1 MRRDG
6 SFDGPVVLD
15 EAALMRLSKYQ
26 LESDP
31 DEVDVDL
38 VCSLVKHVH
47 EKNRAKPD
55 GAILVFLPG
64 WDEISKIKD
73 ALSHQAGL
81 TDVQIMPLH
90 SMVFRKTNAK
100 CFKNHREAFVKL
112 CYRRTSRKRRSLLTT
127 SYTSSILEN
136 SKRKDTTRT
145 AVSTLHQTWISSF
158 RDAKKRS
165 RRSSPSRRSVSLIFK
180 VAVRSLCGVSAP
192 RNAAF
197 TIGRDLVGK

>member
-1 MRRDG
+1 
-6 SFDGPVVLD
+6 
-15 EAALMRLSKYQ
+15 MRLSKYQ

-73 ALSHQAGL
+73 ALSDQASL
-81 TDVQIMPLH
+81 TNVQIMPLH
-90 SMVFRKTNAK
+90 SMVSPQDQRKVFQK
-100 CFKNHREAFVKL
+100 KL
-112 CYRRTSRKRRSLLTT
+112 YCRRTSRKRRSLLTT

-136 SKRKDTTRT
+136 SRRKDTTRT
-145 AVSTLHQTWISSF
+145 RPFQRCT
-158 RDAKKRS
+158 KRGFPKPP
-165 RRSSPSRRSVSLIFK
+165 RRKEK
-180 VAVRSLCGVSAP
+180 VAPVESVQEKCIAYFQSRDSKPLRSFSSQKCSAHHW
-192 RNAAF
+192 RRFAC
-197 TIGRDLVGK
+197 K